1 MNLLK
6 SKLRWQ
12 AAHNSA
18 SRLLVFNGFLLLL
31 FLSVPVAAQEL
42 NGQMRGTVLDA
53 QGAVIAGAQVT
64 ATHVATNTVYNATST
79 GSGAFTIPNV
89 RLGLYN
95 VTAEATGFRRT
106 LVQNVS
112 IETGQIA
119 DVKITLQV
127 GATQDEVTVSAEA
140 AQEILNQSNGEL
152 STVVDEKRVLEL
164 PLNGRNASHLLLMQA
179 GVYFERDAD
188 GQGDKLLIH
197 GRSHRAL
204 SISLDG
210 MDTQDNALRAS
221 SVMLD
226 QPLIQLTAENVQEFK
241 VITGLGTAE
250 NGRGGAHISAVTRAG
265 GNQFHGAASWF
276 HRNTVFNAN
285 EFFNNASNPK
295 VERPPLLRNQFA
307 ARLSGPIFKNKTFFF
322 VGFEGIRESRGI
334 PVLRTVYT
342 AEARQGIFRYLDNIG
357 TLGTTP
363 EAVAANPGL
372 IRSVNLFTCGANI
385 RTALNRDCVDSRF
398 TTAFPSTVDP
408 TVAKLMGLIPLPN
421 NFDVGD
427 GLNTAG
433 FRFNAKSIT
442 GQDTPS
448 VRLDHKFNDKHNFYG
463 TFNYLDRRINGEHIN
478 GREPQFP
485 AIGPIGDRVTHS
497 RSFSGTLASTF
508 TNALVNEFRFGLTS
522 GENAFLVLDPLG
534 LPLTLDFNNITDP
547 AHEPGN
553 GNDVRTMRNWT
564 ARDTLSWLRGNHQF
578 KGGFEWRRKSSNA
591 YSLDEILPDI
601 DFGADDNNPGFTEP
615 NLITLSTGG
624 AVRDI
629 ATPDFNRARAMMND
643 FMGAIGQLELRFTSP
658 GISGPF
664 QSAAERRIYRN
675 NELDL
680 FFTDTWRMR
689 PNLTWNFGVRYEWAG
704 VPVET
709 QGLGLL
715 PQGNGIDAVFGISGQ
730 AGLFNP
736 GTFQGSACAPLR
748 SLPLAVTSANAISF
762 INTCST
768 PNVPAGGPG
777 GTPFWKNDTNN
788 FAPVVSFAW
797 DPWGNGKTSIRGGFR
812 LSYFQDAFEMIN
824 GNIDDNEG
832 LTIDQDCEPANGNCT
847 NNIRFLRQGIPTNTA
862 PAFQLPAIR
871 NILNST
877 TIDFRTFDSKLLT
890 PYYQEWS
897 LGISREFSP
906 NWAVELRYVGNN
918 GKRLRRV
925 KNFNESNVFARDAV
939 SGQTFLDSFVLAQRN
954 LACNRA
960 NGQGNRFDA
969 MTFACSQANPLMT
982 ALIAGE
988 STRLRSLAT
997 LITALDFNATG
1008 EFVHRLTRVDTSA
1021 PATGQARMRGGSFW
1035 GAVLSGRLP
1044 ANFFHV
1050 NPFVA
1055 DARAMVNDAF
1065 SHYNG
1070 LEFEV
1075 RRRFAGGL
1083 TLQTNYSFGRALA
1096 DYDSDENTL
1105 LNEDRLTIRNTR
1117 YEYGDIA
1124 PRHQFN
1130 ANWIYEL
1137 PFGRGKAFGKGVT
1150 GLGRKLMDGWQFGG
1164 ILNFRTGRPLSIT
1177 SGVGTFTRNAL
1188 SDSNTVDLS
1197 APTSISALRELTGR
1211 KTLQTGTSSS
1221 GVFWLDPSLAN
1232 KLFVLPQ
1239 PGRAGTLSQTPIFG
1253 PKRFVTDINLSKRTA
1268 LTEKTNLEFR
1278 WEVFNLFNN
1287 VNFDVPNTNIQS
1299 VSFGQIFRTV
1309 SNPRLMQ
1316 FALKLN
1322 F

>member
-1 MNLLK
+1 MNLLNRTFNFFVL
-6 SKLRWQ
+6 S
-12 AAHNSA
+12 S
-18 SRLLVFNGFLLLL
+18 LLTLSFLTL
-31 FLSVPVAAQEL
+31 PVVAQEL
-42 NGQMRGTVLDA
+42 NGQIRGTVLDT
-53 QGAVIAGAQVT
+53 QGAVVPGANVT
-64 ATHVATNTVYNATST
+64 ATHVATNTVYNATTT
-79 GSGAFTIPNV
+79 GSGVFTIPNV

-127 GATQDEVTVSAEA
+127 GAAQEEITVSAEA
-140 AQEILNQSNGEL
+140 AQEILNQSNAEL
-152 STVVDEKRVLEL
+152 GAVVDEKRVLEL

-197 GRSHRAL
+197 GQAHRAL

-221 SVMLD
+221 STMLD

-241 VITGLGTAE
+241 VVTGLGTAE
-250 NGRGGAHISAVTRAG
+250 TGRGGAHISAVTRAG
-265 GNQFHGAASWF
+265 GNKFHGAASWF

-295 VERPPLLRNQFA
+295 VERPPLIRNQFA
-307 ARLSGPIFKNKTFFF
+307 GRVSGPIFKNKTFFF
-322 VGFEGIRESRGI
+322 VGYEGIRESRGI

-342 AEARQGIFRYLDNIG
+342 AEARQGVFRYLDDIG

-363 EAVAANPGL
+363 EAVAANPGR
-372 IRSVNLFTCGANI
+372 IRSVNLFTCGAGI

-398 TTAFPSTVDP
+398 TNAFPSTVDP
-408 TVAKLMGLIPLPN
+408 IVASLMAKIPLPN

-427 GLNTAG
+427 GLNTGG

-448 VRLDHKFNDKHNFYG
+448 FRLDHKFNDKHTFYG
-463 TFNYLDRRINGEHIN
+463 TFNYLDRRINGEYIN

-485 AIGPIGDRVTHS
+485 EIGPIGDRVTHS
-497 RSFSGTLASTF
+497 RSGSGTLASTF
-508 TNALVNEFRFGLTS
+508 NNSLINEFRFGWTS
-522 GENAFLVLDPLG
+522 GENAFLVIDPLG

-553 GNDVRTMRNWT
+553 GNDVRTMRNWS
-564 ARDTLSWLRGNHQF
+564 ARDTISWLRGNHQF

-591 YSLDEILPDI
+591 YSLDEVLPDI
-601 DFGADDNNPGFTEP
+601 DFDANLNSPGFTEA
-615 NLITLSTGG
+615 NLIALTTGG
-624 AVRDI
+624 KGTDI
-629 ATPDFNRARAMMND
+629 ETPDLNRARAMMND
-643 FMGAIGQLELRFTSP
+643 FMGAIGQLELRFTTPS
-658 GISGPF
+658 INGPY

-675 NELDL
+675 DELDL
-680 FFTDTWRMR
+680 FFTDAWRAR
-689 PNLTWNFGVRYEWAG
+689 PNLTLNLGLRYEWAG
-704 VPVET
+704 VPIET
-709 QGLGLL
+709 QGLSLL

-736 GTFQGSACAPLR
+736 GTFQGAPCAALR
-748 SLPLAVTSANAISF
+748 SLPMAVTTANATSF
-762 INTCST
+762 INNCST
-768 PNVPAGGPG
+768 PNVPAGGPKG
-777 GTPFWKNDTNN
+777 PPFWKNDTNN
-788 FAPVVSFAW
+788 FAPVVTFAW
-797 DPWGNGKTSIRGGFR
+797 DPWRNGKTSIRGGFR
-812 LSYFQDAFEMIN
+812 LSYFQDAFEIIN

-832 LTIDQDCEPANGNCT
+832 LTIDQDCEPANGNCAS
-847 NNIRFLRQGIPTNTA
+847 NIRFLRQGVPTNTA

-871 NILNST
+871 NILNSS
-877 TIDFRTFDSKLLT
+877 TIDFRTYDTKLLT
-890 PYYQEWS
+890 PYYQEWT
-897 LGISREFSP
+897 LGISREFAK
-906 NWAVELRYVGNN
+906 NWAVEARYVGNN

-925 KNFNESNVFARDAV
+925 KNFNEPNIFAKDPV
-939 SGQTFLDSFVLAQRN
+939 SGQSFLESFVVAQRN

-960 NGQGNRFDA
+960 NNAGNRFDT
-969 MTFACSQANPLMT
+969 MNFSCSVANPLMT
-982 ALIAGE
+982 ALMAGE
-988 STRLRSLAT
+988 PARVRSLTA
-997 LITALDFNATG
+997 LITALDFNSTG
-1008 EFVHRLTRVDTSA
+1008 EFVHRLLRVDTSA
-1021 PATGQARMRGGSFW
+1021 PATGQARIRGGSFW

-1044 ANFFHV
+1044 ANFFYV

-1055 DARAMVNDAF
+1055 EARAMVNDSF

-1070 LEFEV
+1070 LELEL

-1083 TLQTNYSFGRALA
+1083 TLQANYNFGRALA

-1105 LNEDRLTIRNTR
+1105 LDEDRVSIRDTR
-1117 YEYGDIA
+1117 YEYSDIT

-1137 PFGRGKAFGKGVT
+1137 PFGRGKAFGKDVT
-1150 GLGRKLMDGWQFGG
+1150 GLGRKLIDGWQFGG

-1177 SGVGTFTRNAL
+1177 SGVGTFNRNAL
-1188 SDSNTVDLS
+1188 SGSNSVDLS
-1197 APTSISALRELTGR
+1197 TPTGVTALRELTGR
-1211 KTLQTGTSSS
+1211 KTLQTGPDSS
-1221 GVFWLDPSLAN
+1221 GVFWLDPKLAN
-1232 KLFVLPQ
+1232 SLFALPP
-1239 PGRAGTLSQTPIFG
+1239 PGRTGALARTPIFG
-1253 PKRFVTDINLSKRTA
+1253 PKRFLVDINLSKRTRI
-1268 LTEKTNLEFR
+1268 TEQTNLEFR

-1299 VSFGQIFRTV
+1299 IGFGQILRTV

>member
-1 MNLLK
+1 MNLL
-6 SKLRWQ
+6 
-12 AAHNSA
+12 NTNPG
-18 SRLLVFNGFLLLL
+18 RLLWRAGIGGCFALHLFLLLTA
-31 FLSVPVAAQEL
+31 FTRPVAAQEL
-42 NGQMRGTVLDA
+42 NGQIRGTVLDA
-53 QGAVIAGAQVT
+53 QGAVVPGANVT
-64 ATHVATNTVYNATST
+64 ATHVATNTVYNATTT
-79 GSGAFTIPNV
+79 GSGVFTMPNV
-89 RLGLYN
+89 RLGLYS
-95 VTAEATGFRRT
+95 VAAEAAGFRRT

-127 GATQDEVTVSAEA
+127 GAAQEEITVSAEA
-140 AQEILNQSNGEL
+140 AQEILNQSNAEI
-152 STVVDEKRVLEL
+152 SAVVDEKRVLEL

-179 GVYFERDAD
+179 GVYFERTGD
-188 GQGDKLLIH
+188 GDGDKLLIH

-221 SVMLD
+221 STMLD

-241 VITGLGTAE
+241 VVTGLGTAE
-250 NGRGGAHISAVTRAG
+250 TGRGGAHISAVTRAG
-265 GNQFHGAASWF
+265 GNKFHGAASWF

-295 VERPPLLRNQFA
+295 VERPPLIRNQFA
-307 ARLSGPIFKNKTFFF
+307 GRVSGPIFKNKTFFF
-322 VGFEGIRESRGI
+322 VGYEGIRESRGI

-342 AEARQGIFRYLDNIG
+342 AEARQGIFRYLDDIG
-357 TLGTTP
+357 TLGATP
-363 EAVAANPGL
+363 EAVAANPGR
-372 IRSVNLFTCGANI
+372 IRSVNLFACGAGV

-398 TTAFPSTVDP
+398 NAAFPATVDP
-408 TVAKLMGLIPLPN
+408 TVASLMAKIPLPN

-427 GLNTAG
+427 GLNTGG

-442 GQDTPS
+442 GQDAPS
-448 VRLDHKFNDKHNFYG
+448 IRLDHKFNDKHNFYG
-463 TFNYLDRRINGEHIN
+463 TFNYLDRRIEGEAIN

-485 AIGPIGDRVTHS
+485 DIGRIGDRVTHS

-508 TNALVNEFRFGLTS
+508 TNSLVNEFRGGWTA
-522 GENAFLVLDPLG
+522 GENAFLVVDPLG
-534 LPLTLDFNNITDP
+534 LPLSLDFNNITDP

-553 GNDVRTMRNWT
+553 GNDVRTMRNWSV
-564 ARDTLSWLRGNHQF
+564 RDTLSWLRGNHQF
-578 KGGFEWRRKSSNA
+578 KGGFEWRRKSVNA

-601 DFGADDNNPGFTEP
+601 DFDQDLNNPGFTEA
-615 NLITLSTGG
+615 NLIALTTGG
-624 AVRDI
+624 KGTDI
-629 ATPDFNRARAMMND
+629 ETPDLNRARGMMND

-658 GISGPF
+658 TINGPF
-664 QSAAERRIYRN
+664 QSVAERRIYRN
-675 NELDL
+675 DELD
-680 FFTDTWRMR
+680 FFLTDTWRMR
-689 PNLTWNFGVRYEWAG
+689 PNLTWNLGVRYEWAG
-704 VPVET
+704 VPIET
-709 QGLGLL
+709 QGLSLL

-736 GTFQGSACAPLR
+736 GAFQGAPCAALR
-748 SLPLAVTSANAISF
+748 SLPMAVTTANATSF
-762 INTCST
+762 INNCST
-768 PNVPAGGPG
+768 PNVPAGGPDG
-777 GTPFWKNDTNN
+777 PPFWKNDRNN

-797 DPWGNGKTSIRGGFR
+797 DPWRNGKTSIRGGFR

-832 LTIDQDCEPANGNCT
+832 LTVDQDCEPANANCAS
-847 NNIRFLRQGIPTNTA
+847 NILFLRQGVPTNTA

-871 NILNST
+871 NILNSS
-877 TIDFRTFDSKLLT
+877 TIDFRTFDAKLLT
-890 PYYQEWS
+890 PYYQEWT
-897 LGISREFSP
+897 LGISREFWK
-906 NWAVELRYVGNN
+906 NWAVELRYIGNN

-925 KNFNESNVFARDAV
+925 KNFNESNIFARDAV

-960 NGQGNRFDA
+960 NNAGNRFDT
-969 MTFACSQANPLMT
+969 MNFSCSVANPLMT

-988 STRLRSLAT
+988 PARVRSLSA
-997 LITALDFNATG
+997 LITALDFNMTG
-1008 EFVHRLTRVDTSA
+1008 EFIHRLTRVDTSA
-1021 PATGQARMRGGSFW
+1021 PAAGQARIRGGSFW

-1044 ANFFHV
+1044 ANFFVV
-1050 NPFVA
+1050 NPFVSE
-1055 DARAMVNDAF
+1055 ARAMVNDAF

-1070 LEFEV
+1070 LEFEL

-1083 TLQTNYSFGRALA
+1083 TLQANYSFGRALA

-1137 PFGRGKAFGKGVT
+1137 PFGRGKMFGKDVR
-1150 GLGRKLMDGWQFGG
+1150 GLGGRLIDGWQFGG

-1177 SGVGTFTRNAL
+1177 SGVGTFNRNAL
-1188 SDSNTVDLS
+1188 SDSNTVDLRT
-1197 APTSISALRELTGR
+1197 PTSIAALRELTGR
-1211 KTLQTGTSSS
+1211 KTLQTGPDSS
-1221 GVFWLDPSLAN
+1221 GIFWLDPNLAN
-1232 KLFVLPQ
+1232 SLFTLPQ

-1253 PKRFVTDINLSKRTA
+1253 PKRFLVDINLSKRTA
-1268 LTEKTNLEFR
+1268 ITEKTNLEFR

-1287 VNFDVPNTNIQS
+1287 VNFDVPNTNIRS
-1299 VSFGQIFRTV
+1299 VGFGQIFRTV